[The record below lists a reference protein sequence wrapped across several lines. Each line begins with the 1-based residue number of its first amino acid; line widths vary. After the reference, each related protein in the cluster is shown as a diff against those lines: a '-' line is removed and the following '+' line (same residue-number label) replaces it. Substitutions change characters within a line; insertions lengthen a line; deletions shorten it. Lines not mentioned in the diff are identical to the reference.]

1 MDTNQ
6 LKAILEAE
14 IDDAIGFIETETVSD
29 RKYALQS
36 YLRQPYGNE
45 VEGKSSIVTGEV
57 AEAIDG
63 ALPALVRIFT
73 ASDEVAQFDPVAA
86 GDEPTAKQAT
96 DYCNYILLKD
106 NDGVMIFHDW
116 FKDALLQKN
125 GIVKAYWEDKE
136 DVTKEAYE
144 GLSDDELAMLMS
156 DKEVEVVEQDSQ
168 EFPVLDQMGM
178 PAVGPDGMPMMYGIH
193 NITVKKKM
201 KSGRVQVENV
211 PPEEF
216 IISKKARKMA
226 DSPFVAHRRIISRG
240 DLIAMGFDK
249 DVVEGL
255 PIGDTLTYNPE
266 RVIRYEQSEQPEDN
280 QSLDPAMQDI
290 EVYECY
296 IRADMDDDGIAELRQ
311 VFYAGNEILS
321 EEETDYVPFYSICP
335 IPIPHKFFGQSFAD
349 RTTDIQL
356 IKTTILR
363 QMLDNLYLTNNARV
377 VAIEGQVNLD
387 DLLTS
392 TAGGVIRAKSQG
404 AVQQLTV
411 QSIASQSF
419 PMLEYLDQ
427 TAAKRTGVSDAS
439 QGLDPAILQNVTA
452 AAVASM
458 QQAGAGKIEMVAR
471 IFAETGVKDLFKG
484 IMHLVTKYQNKDRI
498 IRLRNEYIP
507 IDPRT
512 WATEYDISVNVG
524 LGAGNRQEQ
533 MAMLSMIVQKQEQLL
548 GAFGMANPYVSPAQY
563 RNTLGRMVEA
573 AGFKDSAEF
582 YKAIPPEMDQQLQNP
597 PPQQQQADPMAQA
610 AMAKMQADIQA
621 SQAKAQADLQT
632 QQAKAQADIQLAREK
647 AAADLQLQREKFAA
661 QMDFDRQKLVAE
673 LQMKQQEFE
682 AEVQIKASKVAAGI
696 TSNVEIPG

>member
-14 IDDAIGFIETETVSD
+14 IDDAIGFIETETVAD

-63 ALPALVRIFT
+63 ALPSLVRIFT
-73 ASDEVAQFDPVAA
+73 ASDEIAQFDPV
-86 GDEPTAKQAT
+86 GPQDEASAKQAT
-96 DYCNYILLKD
+96 DYCNYVMLKD
-106 NDGVMIFHDW
+106 NDGVLIFHDW

-125 GIVKAYWEDKE
+125 GIVKAYWEDKT
-136 DVTKEAYE
+136 DTTKEAYE
-144 GLSDDELAMLMS
+144 GLSDDEVAMLLS
-156 DKEVEVVEQDSQ
+156 DKEVEVVEQST
-168 EFPVLDQMGM
+168 ETFPILDQMGM
-178 PAVGPDGMPMMYGIH
+178 PAMGPDGMPATYGVH
-193 NITVKKKM
+193 NITVKKSE
-201 KSGRVQVENV
+201 KSGRVKVENV

-216 IISKKARKMA
+216 IISKKARKIA
-226 DSPFVAHRRIISRG
+226 DAPFVAHRRVISRG
-240 DLIAMGFDK
+240 DLIAMGFDR
-249 DVVEGL
+249 DTVENL
-255 PIGDTLTYNPE
+255 PAGDDLSFNPE
-266 RVIRYEQSEQPEDN
+266 RVIRHDQSEQPNDT
-280 QSLDPAMQDI
+280 QSLDPAMQEI

-321 EEETDYVPFYSICP
+321 DEETDYVPFYSLCP

-356 IKTTILR
+356 IKTTIIR

-377 VAIEGQVNLD
+377 VAVEGQVNLD

-404 AVQQLTV
+404 AVQQLAV
-411 QSIASQSF
+411 QSVAAQSF
-419 PMLEYLDQ
+419 PMLDYLDQ

-439 QGLDPAILQNVTA
+439 QGLDPSILQNVTA

-471 IFAETGVKDLFKG
+471 IFAETGVKDLFRG
-484 IMHLVTKYQNKDRI
+484 IMHLLTKYQNKERL
-498 IRLRNEYIP
+498 IRLRGEYIS

-533 MAMLSMIVQKQEQLL
+533 MAMLGLIVQKQEQLL
-548 GAFGMANPYVSPAQY
+548 GAYGPSNPFVSPGQY

-582 YKAIPPEMDQQLQNP
+582 YKAIPPEVDEQLQQP
-597 PPQQQQADPMAQA
+597 APQQQPQVDPMAQA
-610 AMAKMQADIQA
+610 AMAKAQADIQA
-621 SQAKAQADLQT
+621 SQAKAQV
-632 QQAKAQADIQLAREK
+632 DIQLAREK

-661 QMDFDRQKLVAE
+661 EMEFERQKLAAE
-673 LQMKQQEFE
+673 LQMKQQEFN

>member
-14 IDDAIGFIETETVSD
+14 IDDAIGFIETETVAD

-63 ALPALVRIFT
+63 ALPSLVRIFT
-73 ASDEVAQFDPVAA
+73 ASDEIAQFDPV
-86 GDEPTAKQAT
+86 GPQDEASAKQAT
-96 DYCNYILLKD
+96 DYCNYVMLKD
-106 NDGVMIFHDW
+106 NDGVLIFHDW

-125 GIVKAYWEDKE
+125 GIVKAYWEDKT
-136 DVTKEAYE
+136 DTTKEAYE
-144 GLSDDELAMLMS
+144 GLSDDEVAMLLS
-156 DKEVEVVEQDSQ
+156 DKEVEVVEQST
-168 EFPVLDQMGM
+168 ETFPILDQMGM
-178 PAVGPDGMPMMYGIH
+178 PAMGPDGLPATYGVH
-193 NITVKKKM
+193 NITVKKSE
-201 KSGRVQVENV
+201 KSGRVKVENV

-216 IISKKARKMA
+216 IISKKARKIA
-226 DSPFVAHRRIISRG
+226 DAPFVAHRRVISRG
-240 DLIAMGFDK
+240 DLIAMGFDR
-249 DVVEGL
+249 DMVENL
-255 PIGDTLTYNPE
+255 PAGDDLSYNPE
-266 RVIRYEQSEQPEDN
+266 RVIRHDQSEQPHDT

-296 IRADMDDDGIAELRQ
+296 IRADMDEDGIAELRQ

-321 EEETDYVPFYSICP
+321 DEETDYVPFYSLCP

-356 IKTTILR
+356 IKTTIIR

-377 VAIEGQVNLD
+377 VAVEGQVNLD

-404 AVQQLTV
+404 AVQQLAV
-411 QSIASQSF
+411 QSVAAQSF
-419 PMLEYLDQ
+419 PMLDYLDQ

-439 QGLDPAILQNVTA
+439 QGLDPSILQNVTA

-471 IFAETGVKDLFKG
+471 IFAETGVKDLFRG
-484 IMHLVTKYQNKDRI
+484 IMHLLTKYQNKERL
-498 IRLRNEYIP
+498 IRLRGEYIS

-533 MAMLSMIVQKQEQLL
+533 MAMLGLIVQKQEQLL
-548 GAFGMANPYVSPAQY
+548 GMYGPSNPFVSPGQY

-573 AGFKDSAEF
+573 AGFKDSSEF
-582 YKAIPPEMDQQLQNP
+582 YKAIPPEVDQQLQQ
-597 PPQQQQADPMAQA
+597 PPQPQQPPVDPMAQA
-610 AMAKMQADIQA
+610 AMAKAQADIQA
-621 SQAKAQADLQT
+621 S
-632 QQAKAQADIQLAREK
+632 QAKAQADIQLAREK
-647 AAADLQLQREKFAA
+647 AQADLQLQREKFAA
-661 QMDFDRQKLVAE
+661 EMEFERQKLVAE
-673 LQMKQQEFE
+673 LKMKQQEFQ

>member
-1 MDTNQ
+1 
-6 LKAILEAE
+6 
-14 IDDAIGFIETETVSD
+14 
-29 RKYALQS
+29 
-36 YLRQPYGNE
+36 
-45 VEGKSSIVTGEV
+45 
-57 AEAIDG
+57 
-63 ALPALVRIFT
+63 LVRIFT
-73 ASDEVAQFDPVAA
+73 ASDEVAQFDPVSP
-86 GDEPTAKQAT
+86 GDEPSAKQAT

-136 DVTKEAYE
+136 DVTKESYE
-144 GLSDDELAMLMS
+144 GLTDDELAMLMS
-156 DKEVEVVEQDSQ
+156 DKEIEVVEQDSQ

-178 PAVGPDGMPMMYGIH
+178 PAMGQDGMPAVYGVH

-201 KSGRVQVENV
+201 KSGRVQIENV

-226 DSPFVAHRRIISRG
+226 DAPFVAHRRIISRG
-240 DLIAMGFDK
+240 DLIAMGFDR

-255 PIGDTLTYNPE
+255 PLGDTLTYNPE
-266 RVIRYEQSEQPEDN
+266 RVIRYQQSEQPEDT

-296 IRADMDDDGIAELRQ
+296 IRADMDGDGIAELRQ

-377 VAIEGQVNLD
+377 VAVEGQVNLD

-404 AVQQLTV
+404 AVQQLNV
-411 QSIASQSF
+411 QSIAAQSF

-427 TAAKRTGVSDAS
+427 TASKRTGVSDAS
-439 QGLDPAILQNVTA
+439 QGLDPSILQNVTA

-498 IRLRNEYIP
+498 IRLRNEYIS

-512 WATEYDISVNVG
+512 WSTQYDVSVNVG

-533 MAMLSMIVQKQEQLL
+533 MAMLGMIVQKQEQLL

-582 YKAIPPEMDQQLQNP
+582 YKAIPPEVDQQLQNP
-597 PPQQQQADPMAQA
+597 PPQEQQADPAMQM

-682 AEVQIKASKVAAGI
+682 VEAQIKASKVAAGI

>member
-14 IDDAIGFIETETVSD
+14 IDDAIGFIETETVAD

-63 ALPALVRIFT
+63 ALPSLVRIFT
-73 ASDEVAQFDPVAA
+73 ASDEIAQFDPV
-86 GDEPTAKQAT
+86 GPQDEASAKQAT
-96 DYCNYILLKD
+96 DYCNYVMLKD
-106 NDGVMIFHDW
+106 NDGVLIFHDW

-125 GIVKAYWEDKE
+125 GIVKAYWEDKT
-136 DVTKEAYE
+136 DTTKEAYE
-144 GLSDDELAMLMS
+144 GLSDDEVAMLLS
-156 DKEVEVVEQDSQ
+156 DKEVEVVEQST
-168 EFPVLDQMGM
+168 ETFPILDQMGM
-178 PAVGPDGMPMMYGIH
+178 PAMGPDGMPATYGVH
-193 NITVKKKM
+193 NITVKKSE
-201 KSGRVQVENV
+201 KSGRVKVENV

-216 IISKKARKMA
+216 IISKKARKIA
-226 DSPFVAHRRIISRG
+226 DAPFVAHRRVISRG
-240 DLIAMGFDK
+240 DLIAMGFDR
-249 DVVEGL
+249 DMVENL
-255 PIGDTLTYNPE
+255 PAGDDLSFNPE
-266 RVIRYEQSEQPEDN
+266 RVIRHDQSEQPNDT
-280 QSLDPAMQDI
+280 QSLDPAMQEI

-321 EEETDYVPFYSICP
+321 DEETDYVPFYSLCP

-356 IKTTILR
+356 IKTTIIR

-377 VAIEGQVNLD
+377 VAVEGQVNLD

-404 AVQQLTV
+404 AVQQLAV
-411 QSIASQSF
+411 QSVAAQSF
-419 PMLEYLDQ
+419 PMLDYLDQ

-439 QGLDPAILQNVTA
+439 QGLDPSILQNVTA

-471 IFAETGVKDLFKG
+471 IFAETGVKDLFRG
-484 IMHLVTKYQNKDRI
+484 IMHLLTKYQNKERL
-498 IRLRNEYIP
+498 IRLRGEYIA

-533 MAMLSMIVQKQEQLL
+533 MAMLGLIVQKQEQLL
-548 GAFGMANPYVSPAQY
+548 GAYGPSNPFVSPGQY

-582 YKAIPPEMDQQLQNP
+582 YKAIPPEVDEQLQQP
-597 PPQQQQADPMAQA
+597 APQQQPQVDPAVQA
-610 AMAKMQADIQA
+610 AMAKAQADIQA
-621 SQAKAQADLQT
+621 S
-632 QQAKAQADIQLAREK
+632 QAKAQADIQLAREK

-661 QMDFDRQKLVAE
+661 EMEFERQKLAAE
-673 LQMKQQEFE
+673 LQMKQQEFN